1 MPQVRRQDWQ
11 AALYVLAGAIPLDQS
26 LHGESV
32 TKIVQTRA
40 TTGIHSPQSN
50 LPRQGIE
57 HTMDLAFVQP
67 VSVLIHKQVCL
78 RSQAEAVVSAF
89 QVIG

>member
-1 MPQVRRQDWQ
+1 MSSRTVYTGLPIHWQ
-11 AALYVLAGAIPLDQS
+11 SAIRHFPGLGI
-26 LHGESV
+26 L
-32 TKIVQTRA
+32 TKIVQPWA

-78 RSQAEAVVSAF
+78 RWQAEAVVSAF